1 MPVLGRGAGSMFALH
16 LQALMNFSRNQ
27 LIGGL
32 ILLVLIWMVIFYRM
46 LFSAA

>member
-1 MPVLGRGAGSMFALH
+1 
-16 LQALMNFSRNQ
+16 MNFSRNQ

-32 ILLVLIWMVIFYRM
+32 ILLVVIWMVILYRM

>member
-1 MPVLGRGAGSMFALH
+1 VIRGSFFP
-16 LQALMNFSRNQ
+16 MNFSRNQ

-32 ILLVLIWMVIFYRM
+32 ILLIVIWIVILYRM

>member
-1 MPVLGRGAGSMFALH
+1 M
-16 LQALMNFSRNQ
+16 MNLSRNQ

-32 ILLVLIWMVIFYRM
+32 ILVIVIWMVILYRM

>member
-1 MPVLGRGAGSMFALH
+1 
-16 LQALMNFSRNQ
+16 MNFSRNQ

-32 ILLVLIWMVIFYRM
+32 ILLVVLWSVILYRV

>member
-1 MPVLGRGAGSMFALH
+1 
-16 LQALMNFSRNQ
+16 MNFSRNQ

-32 ILLVLIWMVIFYRM
+32 ILLMVIWMVILYRM